1 MHADC
6 ESILHTGRSC
16 ASGCGRVRSTGCVW
30 RTVRTCDGKKHHA
43 ADWRASGFDRRR
55 WAGKFEDSGS
65 GCNGRREELAFEPM
79 DQGKHIHLIGICGTA
94 MASLA
99 GMLKQRGFRVTGSD
113 AAAYPPMSDFLA
125 ELGILVAQPFDARN
139 LEPRPDLV
147 VVGNAISRG
156 NPELEQLLDQRI
168 PFCSLPQLL
177 HDEFLRGREVLVVAG
192 THGKTTTT
200 SMLAWIFHTA
210 GMQPSFLIGGI
221 AENFGSSFHLGQ
233 GKHFILE
240 GDEYD
245 TAFFDKGPKFL
256 HYFPD
261 SVLLTSVEFDHA
273 DIYKDLD
280 AVETAFKR
288 LVNLIPRRGR
298 IVAFDGAVG
307 AVSESASLDR
317 CLNKSFSPVE
327 RYGAGPLSGWRITDL
342 RFEAGRTAWSVLRDG
357 RAWAD
362 LEFPLAGEYNVWN
375 ATAAAAMA
383 AAYGISKDEIA
394 AALKTFKSVKRR
406 LEVKAQVNGITI
418 IDDFAHHPTAI
429 AGTLKALRS
438 RYSGARLWAILEPR
452 SNTLRRRILQSDL
465 ARSLAQAD
473 EVIVAGVFR
482 SEAVPENERLELP
495 ALAAEIEQNGRRA
508 RLLADAD
515 AIVETIAPEMRNGDV
530 VAILSNGGFGGIYEK
545 LPARLRDLRGKR

>member
-1 MHADC
+1 M
-6 ESILHTGRSC
+6 S
-16 ASGCGRVRSTGCVW
+16 SGV
-30 RTVRTCDGKKHHA
+30 K
-43 ADWRASGFDRRR
+43 
-55 WAGKFEDSGS
+55 DSAIRM
-65 GCNGRREELAFEPM
+65 N
-79 DQGKHIHLIGICGTA
+79 DKKHIHLIGICGTA

-99 GMLKQRGFRVTGSD
+99 GMLKHRGFHVTGSD
-113 AAAYPPMSDFLA
+113 AAAYPPMSDFLR
-125 ELGILVAQPFDARN
+125 ELEIPVAQPFDAKN
-139 LEPRPDLV
+139 LDPRPDLV
-147 VVGNAISRG
+147 VVGNAMSRG
-156 NPELEQLLDQRI
+156 NVELEHVLDQRI

-177 HDEFLRGREVLVVAG
+177 HDEFLRGKEVLVVAG

-200 SMLAWIFHTA
+200 SMLAWIFDSA
-210 GMQPSFLIGGI
+210 GLQPSFLIGGI

-261 SVLLTSVEFDHA
+261 SIILTSVEFDHA

-298 IVAFDGAVG
+298 IIAFDSG
-307 AVSESASLDR
+307 ESVER
-317 CLNKSFSPVE
+317 CIAKAFCPVE
-327 RYGAGPLSGWRITDL
+327 RYGAKTADGFQISNLQ
-342 RFEAGRTAWSVLRDG
+342 FEPNHTSWQLLHKGKP
-357 RAWAD
+357 WAE
-362 LEFPLAGEYNVWN
+362 LQCPLAGEYNAWN
-375 ATAAAAMA
+375 ATAAAALA
-383 AAYGISKDEIA
+383 FSCGVSVPQIQK
-394 AALKTFKSVKRR
+394 ALKTFKSVKRR

-429 AGTLKALRS
+429 AGTLKALRA
-438 RYSGARLWAILEPR
+438 RYPGARLWAILEPR
-452 SNTLRRRILQSDL
+452 SNTLRRRVLQADL
-465 ARSLAQAD
+465 ARSLAGAD

-482 SEAVPENERLELP
+482 SEAVPVNERLELP
-495 ALAAEIEQNGRRA
+495 ELAAEIERNGRRA

-515 AIVETIAPEMRNGDV
+515 EIVKTAASEMRSGDV

-545 LPARLRDLRGKR
+545 LPARLRQLAESK

>member
-1 MHADC
+1 MNH
-6 ESILHTGRSC
+6 
-16 ASGCGRVRSTGCVW
+16 
-30 RTVRTCDGKKHHA
+30 
-43 ADWRASGFDRRR
+43 
-55 WAGKFEDSGS
+55 
-65 GCNGRREELAFEPM
+65 
-79 DQGKHIHLIGICGTA
+79 GKHIHLIGICGTA

-99 GMLKQRGFRVTGSD
+99 GMLAERAHRVTGSD
-113 AAAYPPMSDFLA
+113 LAAYPPMSDFLRS
-125 ELGILVAQPFDARN
+125 LGISIAQPFAIEN
-139 LEPRPDLV
+139 LEPKPDLV
-147 VVGNAISRG
+147 VIGNAISRG
-156 NPELEQLLDQRI
+156 NVELEHVLDQRI
-168 PFCSLPQLL
+168 PFCSMPQLL
-177 HDEFLRGREVLVVAG
+177 HDEFLKGKEVLVVAG

-200 SMLAWIFHTA
+200 SMLSWIFHTA
-210 GMQPSFLIGGI
+210 GQQPSFLIGGI
-221 AENFGSSFHLGQ
+221 AENFGSSFRVGQ

-261 SVLLTSVEFDHA
+261 SVILTSVEFDHA

-298 IVAFDGAVG
+298 IIAFDGVAGDAV
-307 AVSESASLDR
+307 ESASLER
-317 CLNKSFSPVE
+317 CLSKAFCPVE
-327 RYGAGPLSGWRITDL
+327 RYGAATRADWQITNVK
-342 RFEAGRTAWSVLRDG
+342 FEAERTLWSVLRGG
-357 RAWAD
+357 RLWMD

-375 ATAAAAMA
+375 ATAAAAIA
-383 AAYGISKDEIA
+383 TAYGISKEEIA

-429 AGTLKALRS
+429 AGTLKALRA
-438 RYSGARLWAILEPR
+438 RYPGARLWAILEPR
-452 SNTLRRRILQSDL
+452 SNTLRRRVLQADL
-465 ARSLAQAD
+465 ARSLAVAD
-473 EVIVAGVFR
+473 EVVVAAVFR

-495 ALAAEIEQNGRRA
+495 ALASEIERNGRPA

-515 AIVETIAPEMRNGDV
+515 AIVQTIAPEMRSGDV

-545 LPARLRDLRGKR
+545 LPARLRAQAGGASSNSANAVAKG

>member
-1 MHADC
+1 MND
-6 ESILHTGRSC
+6 
-16 ASGCGRVRSTGCVW
+16 
-30 RTVRTCDGKKHHA
+30 K
-43 ADWRASGFDRRR
+43 
-55 WAGKFEDSGS
+55 
-65 GCNGRREELAFEPM
+65 
-79 DQGKHIHLIGICGTA
+79 KHIHLIGICGTA

-113 AAAYPPMSDFLA
+113 AAAYPPMSDFLR
-125 ELGILVAQPFDARN
+125 ELEIPVAQPFDAKN
-139 LEPRPDLV
+139 LDPRPDLV
-147 VVGNAISRG
+147 VVGNAMSRG
-156 NPELEQLLDQRI
+156 NVELEHVLDQRI

-177 HDEFLRGREVLVVAG
+177 HDEFLRGKEVLVVAG

-200 SMLAWIFHTA
+200 SMLAWIFDSA
-210 GMQPSFLIGGI
+210 GLQPSFLIGGI

-261 SVLLTSVEFDHA
+261 SIILTSVEFDHA

-298 IVAFDGAVG
+298 IIAFDSG
-307 AVSESASLDR
+307 ESVER
-317 CLNKSFSPVE
+317 CVAKAFCLVD
-327 RYGAGPLSGWRITDL
+327 RYGAKTADGFKISKLQ
-342 RFEAGRTAWSVLRDG
+342 FEPDHTSWQVLHKG
-357 RAWAD
+357 KPWAE
-362 LEFPLAGEYNVWN
+362 LECPLAGEYNAWN
-375 ATAAAAMA
+375 ATAAAALA
-383 AAYGISKDEIA
+383 FSCGIPIPEIQK
-394 AALKTFKSVKRR
+394 ALKTFKSVKRR

-429 AGTLKALRS
+429 AGTLKALRA
-438 RYSGARLWAILEPR
+438 RYAGARLWAILEPR
-452 SNTLRRRILQSDL
+452 SNTLRRRILQTDL
-465 ARSLAQAD
+465 ARSLAGAD

-482 SEAVPENERLELP
+482 SEAVPVHERLELP
-495 ALAAEIEQNGRRA
+495 ELAAEIERNGRRA

-515 AIVETIAPEMRNGDV
+515 EIVKTAAPEMRSGDV

-545 LPARLRDLRGKR
+545 LPARLRQLAESK

>member
-1 MHADC
+1 MN
-6 ESILHTGRSC
+6 E
-16 ASGCGRVRSTGCVW
+16 
-30 RTVRTCDGKKHHA
+30 
-43 ADWRASGFDRRR
+43 
-55 WAGKFEDSGS
+55 
-65 GCNGRREELAFEPM
+65 N
-79 DQGKHIHLIGICGTA
+79 KHIHLIGICGTA

-99 GMLKQRGFRVTGSD
+99 GMLKQRGYRVTGSD

-139 LEPRPDLV
+139 LEPRPDLI

-156 NPELEQLLDQRI
+156 NAELEDALDQRI

-177 HDEFLRGREVLVVAG
+177 HEEFLRGKEVLVVAG

-221 AENFGSSFHLGQ
+221 AENFGSSFHVGQ

-261 SVLLTSVEFDHA
+261 AIILTSVEFDHA
-273 DIYKDLD
+273 DIYKDLE

-298 IVAFDGAVG
+298 IIAFDGMAG
-307 AVSESASLDR
+307 DAAESASLER
-317 CLNKSFSPVE
+317 CISKAFCKVE
-327 RYGAGPLSGWRITDL
+327 RYGASSRADWQITNAK
-342 RFEAGRTAWSVLRDG
+342 FEGDKTSWSVLHSG
-357 RAWAD
+357 RAWMD

-375 ATAAAAMA
+375 ATAAAALA
-383 AAYGISKDEIA
+383 EAYGISKEEIS

-406 LEVKAQVNGITI
+406 LEVKAHVNGITI

-438 RYSGARLWAILEPR
+438 RYPGARLWAILEPR
-452 SNTLRRRILQSDL
+452 SNTLRRRVLQADL
-465 ARSLAQAD
+465 ARSLALAD
-473 EVIVAGVFR
+473 EVVVAGVFR
-482 SEAVPENERLELP
+482 SEAVPLNERLELP
-495 ALAAEIEQNGRRA
+495 ELAAEIQKHGRRV
-508 RLLADAD
+508 RLFADAD
-515 AIVETIAPEMRNGDV
+515 EIVQTTASEMRSGDV

-545 LPARLRDLRGKR
+545 LPARLRALAATGANSANAAGNR

>member
-1 MHADC
+1 
-6 ESILHTGRSC
+6 
-16 ASGCGRVRSTGCVW
+16 
-30 RTVRTCDGKKHHA
+30 
-43 ADWRASGFDRRR
+43 
-55 WAGKFEDSGS
+55 
-65 GCNGRREELAFEPM
+65 M
-79 DQGKHIHLIGICGTA
+79 DDKKHIHLIGICGTA

-125 ELGILVAQPFDARN
+125 ELGIPVAQPFDARN

-156 NPELEQLLDQRI
+156 NPELEQLLDQRV

-177 HDEFLRGREVLVVAG
+177 HDEFLRSREVLVVAG

-261 SVLLTSVEFDHA
+261 A
-273 DIYKDLD
+273 DIFKDLD

-298 IVAFDGAVG
+298 IIAFDGMATE
-307 AVSESASLDR
+307 AAESVSLER
-317 CLNKSFSPVE
+317 CLNKAFCPVE
-327 RYGAGPLSGWRITDL
+327 RYGAAAPSNWRITNL
-342 RFEAGRTAWSVLRDG
+342 KLEAGR
-357 RAWAD
+357 
-362 LEFPLAGEYNVWN
+362 
-375 ATAAAAMA
+375 
-383 AAYGISKDEIA
+383 
-394 AALKTFKSVKRR
+394 
-406 LEVKAQVNGITI
+406 
-418 IDDFAHHPTAI
+418 
-429 AGTLKALRS
+429 
-438 RYSGARLWAILEPR
+438 
-452 SNTLRRRILQSDL
+452 
-465 ARSLAQAD
+465 
-473 EVIVAGVFR
+473 
-482 SEAVPENERLELP
+482 
-495 ALAAEIEQNGRRA
+495 
-508 RLLADAD
+508 
-515 AIVETIAPEMRNGDV
+515 
-530 VAILSNGGFGGIYEK
+530 
-545 LPARLRDLRGKR
+545 